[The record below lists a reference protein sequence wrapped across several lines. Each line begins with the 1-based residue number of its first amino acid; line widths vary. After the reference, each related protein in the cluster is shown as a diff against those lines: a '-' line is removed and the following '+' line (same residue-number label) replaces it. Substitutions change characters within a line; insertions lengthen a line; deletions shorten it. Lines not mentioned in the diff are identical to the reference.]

1 MNMNE
6 AVDDAIKDC
15 IQNHV
20 LEEFFRNRKDEVRK
34 MTHLDYTW
42 EKRERLIRKEE
53 YEDWKAEDIIVLLE
67 NLGEISEEL
76 RAKIMAEKD
85 LQVLSKWLKLAAKAD
100 SMEAFLEK
108 KNLIPVN

>member
-1 MNMNE
+1 MDKIFSQGFLSMKGESHERKQRVQMNMNE

-53 YEDWKAEDIIVLLE
+53 YED
-67 NLGEISEEL
+67 
-76 RAKIMAEKD
+76 
-85 LQVLSKWLKLAAKAD
+85 
-100 SMEAFLEK
+100 
-108 KNLIPVN
+108 

>member
-1 MNMNE
+1 M
-6 AVDDAIKDC
+6 
-15 IQNHV
+15 
-20 LEEFFRNRKDEVRK
+20 
-34 MTHLDYTW
+34 
-42 EKRERLIRKEE
+42 
-53 YEDWKAEDIIVLLE
+53 LLE

-76 RAKIMAEKD
+76 RAQIMAEKD

>member
-53 YEDWKAEDIIVLLE
+53 YED
-67 NLGEISEEL
+67 
-76 RAKIMAEKD
+76 
-85 LQVLSKWLKLAAKAD
+85 
-100 SMEAFLEK
+100 
-108 KNLIPVN
+108 